1 MHRSQQRS
9 VDQAGTQQQRS
20 VDRAGTQPVTQVGY
34 DAVEHGVVDAR
45 AAVSLVTTTH
55 LVAIPS
61 HHGPMLG
68 GRLGG
73 GQGHVTGTSK
83 SGRRPAL
90 RRIRRA
96 ASGAWET
103 EPETAVVLLLSRS
116 SSMLTSFQS
125 LRICLTVL
133 HAPSFS
139 LLFFP
144 APSLAFARKL
154 CRCVNPQRQFF
165 RTWVRIGI
173 HCQV

>member
-1 MHRSQQRS
+1 MLMHNKQ
-9 VDQAGTQQQRS
+9 
-20 VDRAGTQPVTQVGY
+20 
-34 DAVEHGVVDAR
+34 
-45 AAVSLVTTTH
+45 
-55 LVAIPS
+55 
-61 HHGPMLG
+61 G
-68 GRLGG
+68 GRVG
-73 GQGHVTGTSK
+73 SK

-96 ASGAWET
+96 ASGAWDT

-173 HCQV
+173 HCVILSDCPVAIATRQCVMNVIRASLLETFCFVFVIVFYGNGFLWLVQRTSDVTTTPVMLW